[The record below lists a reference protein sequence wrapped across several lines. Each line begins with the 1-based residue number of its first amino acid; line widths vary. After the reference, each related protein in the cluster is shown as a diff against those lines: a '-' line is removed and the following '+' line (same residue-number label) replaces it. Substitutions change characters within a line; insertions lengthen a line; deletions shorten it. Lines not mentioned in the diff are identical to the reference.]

1 MRLTPLTRPRR
12 LRAGDRVVV
21 VSPSGP
27 VPKESLETGCA
38 ILREWGLDVVVAP
51 HALDR
56 HPSFDY
62 LAGSDQDR
70 ARDLQEAW
78 CDPSV
83 SGVICA
89 RGGYGAQRMIELIDW
104 AAMRA
109 AGPKVL
115 VGFSDITALHGAFAT
130 HLGLATVHGP
140 MPGTTMFTDDDRTAD
155 LLRRMLMEPGE
166 AMALTSPDARVLV
179 PGAARGVTI
188 GGCLSLLA
196 GEIGTPTARA
206 SAAGGIVLLEDV
218 GEKAYRLDGFLTQ
231 LLRTGWFDGVAGV
244 ALGSWKDC
252 EPVEELMM
260 DRLGGLGVPIVA
272 DLGFGHCDSSITVPL
287 GVPAVL
293 DADAGTLSLE
303 VPALA

>member
-1 MRLTPLTRPRR
+1 MI
-12 LRAGDRVVV
+12 

-27 VPKESLETGCA
+27 VPADHLEVGCA
-38 ILREWGLDVVVAP
+38 VLREWGLDVVVAP

-56 HPSFDY
+56 HGSFDY
-62 LAGSDQDR
+62 LAGTDEVR

-83 SGVICA
+83 AGVICA
-89 RGGYGAQRMIELIDW
+89 RGGYGVQRMLELIDW
-104 AAMRA
+104 PAMRA
-109 AGPKVL
+109 AGPKVM
-115 VGFSDITALHGAFAT
+115 VGFSDITALHSAFAA

-140 MPGTTMFTDDDRTAD
+140 MPGTAMFTVDERTRE
-155 LLRRMLMEPGE
+155 LLRRMLMQPDDT
-166 AMALTSPDARVLV
+166 MVLTSPEARVLV
-179 PGAARGVTI
+179 PGRASGVTV

-196 GEIGTPTARA
+196 GEIGTPTGLPR
-206 SAAGGIVLLEDV
+206 AAGGIVLLEDV
-218 GEKAYRLDGFLTQ
+218 GEKAYRLDGFLTH
-231 LLRTGWFDGVAGV
+231 LLRVGWFDGVAGV

-252 EPVEELMM
+252 EPVDQLMV

-293 DADAGTLSLE
+293 DADTDAGTATLTLD

>member
-1 MRLTPLTRPRR
+1 AGDRSALRRPLADQLPRGDHRAVPAVAGAGGRDLPAGAVRAVRRADRRARGPARLPDLRRRAARLPPQGDHRHGAAGRAVAVRPGVRVHAGRRRTDARVDDVTDMRLTSLTRPRR

-130 HLGLATVHGP
+130 PLGLAAVHG
-140 MPGTTMFTDDDRTAD
+140 
-155 LLRRMLMEPGE
+155 
-166 AMALTSPDARVLV
+166 
-179 PGAARGVTI
+179 
-188 GGCLSLLA
+188 
-196 GEIGTPTARA
+196 
-206 SAAGGIVLLEDV
+206 
-218 GEKAYRLDGFLTQ
+218 
-231 LLRTGWFDGVAGV
+231 
-244 ALGSWKDC
+244 
-252 EPVEELMM
+252 
-260 DRLGGLGVPIVA
+260 
-272 DLGFGHCDSSITVPL
+272 
-287 GVPAVL
+287 
-293 DADAGTLSLE
+293 
-303 VPALA
+303 

>member
-1 MRLTPLTRPRR
+1 
-12 LRAGDRVVV
+12 
-21 VSPSGP
+21 
-27 VPKESLETGCA
+27 
-38 ILREWGLDVVVAP
+38 
-51 HALDR
+51 
-56 HPSFDY
+56 
-62 LAGSDQDR
+62 
-70 ARDLQEAW
+70 
-78 CDPSV
+78 
-83 SGVICA
+83 
-89 RGGYGAQRMIELIDW
+89 
-104 AAMRA
+104 MRA
-109 AGPKVL
+109 AGPKAL

-140 MPGTTMFTDDDRTAD
+140 MPGTSMFTDDDRTAD

-166 AMALTSPDARVLV
+166 AMALTSPEARVLV

-293 DADAGTLSLE
+293 DADVGTLSLE
-303 VPALA
+303 VP